1 MSLASGSASLIVAR
15 ARRRPGR
22 FVLPA
27 LGLALATAFA
37 GAVAAESV
45 IAGDQAARS
54 ALDSLPPLQRTVSAV
69 WQGPV
74 TTPVEREARR
84 ILGGLGL
91 GPSTETVL
99 LNPVRLSGVIVRP
112 AAIEP
117 LGRWVG
123 PATAAR
129 VGPCRTAACP
139 MLLASGAVAPH
150 VLAAAGVRIPVVAH
164 ARLNS
169 PVPLGFTPTAE
180 VPPVLLTGDVAGL
193 DALGGLSGVYRAHLW
208 SALLATNTLHS
219 WQLTGVEQHLEAAQA
234 ALLATAGQFTLN
246 APFSGLDAARGEAA
260 AAPRRLLLTGGGALA
275 ALVLFIVLAAGSL
288 RRDQHAELERLRMAG
303 ARSSQCVAFVLGESA
318 WLSALGLL
326 VGALVA
332 VAAASLLARAAG
344 EQVGG
349 VLTHS
354 LLTPTGAIALAVG
367 WLCATALV
375 ATTLLAPG
383 ARAADVL
390 AVGAAAAV
398 ALALADGGTGND
410 TLTLLLAPLCC
421 LAAGVLVF
429 RGAALL
435 LRTGERLLR
444 HGPVLGR
451 LAFLGLARSP
461 AAPALAIAF
470 IAVSTGLGAFA
481 LAYRATLVRGSSDQ
495 AANQVPLDALVAAG
509 PDFATPL
516 EVAPLARWQALAGG
530 TVLPVRRTQA
540 SYAGPGATVTVPTL
554 GVPASGLPALRGWR
568 RSDASAPLD
577 ELARRLVPP
586 GPARVPGPTLP
597 TGSRWLTLQLT
608 SPALAVVVTADLRAA
623 GGEITQVQ
631 LGGAGS
637 RPATLRARIPP
648 GHWELEA
655 LELDEPSGVAATNGH
670 QNAENPAPATQF
682 SAAVT
687 LGPLRAI
694 DRTGRVLATAPL
706 GRWLAIGAASRVR
719 AGGSSRAASAI
730 AAAASATTAVLGF
743 QTTGFPGLLRPA
755 QPSDFRPIP
764 ILADPQT
771 AAAAGRRGILALTID
786 ELPIRGHV
794 VGVLNRFP
802 TIPSGSAGFVVADEA
817 TLASALD
824 AQLPGQGRADELWI
838 STSHLA
844 RLRAAL
850 ATGSLSQLQPTFR
863 ADIEHQLETAPVA
876 RGMLGTLVAAAVVCG
891 VLAVLGLLVALLGA
905 GRDRRIERD
914 LLGQGIGPH
923 GLRDELRVRLMLAGA
938 LGVACGL
945 AIGLLL
951 TRLAVATVQAAAGG
965 ANPDPPLVTIAP
977 WGALAAWTLTA
988 LAVLGG
994 ATWLATTI
1002 LRPSGEW
1009 S

>member
-1 MSLASGSASLIVAR
+1 MRLASGSVSLIVAR

-74 TTPVEREARR
+74 TAPVEREARR

-91 GPSTETVL
+91 GPSTQAVL
-99 LNPVRLSGVIVRP
+99 LNPVRLSGIIVRP

-123 PATAAR
+123 PAAAAR
-129 VGPCRTAACP
+129 VGRCRAGACP
-139 MLLASGAVAPH
+139 MLLASGVVTAH
-150 VLAAAGVRIPVVAH
+150 VLAAAGVRIPVVGH

-169 PVPLGFTPTAE
+169 PVPLGFTPAAD

-193 DALGGLSGVYRAHLW
+193 DTLGGLSGVYRAHLW
-208 SALLATNTLHS
+208 SALLATSTLHS
-219 WQLTGVEQHLEAAQA
+219 WQLAGVEQHLEAAQA
-234 ALLATAGQFTLN
+234 ALLATAGQFTLD
-246 APFSGLDAARGEAA
+246 APFDGLDAARSEAA
-260 AAPRRLLLTGGGALA
+260 DAPRRLLLTGGGALA

-303 ARSSQCVAFVLGESA
+303 ARSSQCVAFVLGEAA

-344 EQVGG
+344 EPVGE
-349 VLTHS
+349 VLAHS

-444 HGPVLGR
+444 RGPVLGR

-509 PDFATPL
+509 PDFTTPL
-516 EVAPLARWQALAGG
+516 EVAPLTRWQALAGG

-540 SYAGPGATVTVPTL
+540 SYAGPGATVTVPAL

-568 RSDASAPLD
+568 RSDASTPLD

-597 TGSRWLTLQLT
+597 AGSRWLTLRLA
-608 SPALAVVVTADLRAA
+608 SPALAVGVTADLRAV
-623 GGEITQVQ
+623 GGEITQLQ
-631 LGGAGS
+631 LGSAGS
-637 RPATLRARIPP
+637 RPATSRTRIPP

-670 QNAENPAPATQF
+670 QNAENPAPSTQF

-694 DRTGRVLATAPL
+694 DRTGRVLATAPI
-706 GRWLAIGAASRVR
+706 GRWLAIGAASRDG
-719 AGGSSRAASAI
+719 AGGSSRAASA
-730 AAAASATTAVLGF
+730 TTAMLGF

-755 QPSDFRPIP
+755 QPSDFRPVP
-764 ILADPQT
+764 ILVDPQT

-786 ELPIRGHV
+786 ELPVRARV

-824 AQLPGQGRADELWI
+824 AQLPGQGRPDELWI

-850 ATGSLSQLQPTFR
+850 ATGSLSQLQSTFR

-876 RGMLGTLVAAAVVCG
+876 RGMLGTLVAAAAVCG

-977 WGALAAWTLTA
+977 WGALAVWTLTA

-1009 S
+1009 